1 MAVACPVDMPEGAH
15 CLRGQDSAQAH
26 YLIVMPAQWTPSV
39 LRSKFIEPI
48 GTGQCRLRRGPT
60 SPCRLGLQSELMTIA
75 AIPLRAFARSGDQR
89 WRWRRAAPSSSAP
102 PASHISQVAGSG
114 TRVMLPSSK

>member
-60 SPCRLGLQSELMTIA
+60 SPCRLVSNRMSFDVSCKDFNALQ
-75 AIPLRAFARSGDQR
+75 P
-89 WRWRRAAPSSSAP
+89 
-102 PASHISQVAGSG
+102 
-114 TRVMLPSSK
+114 